1 MNNRQLQSP
10 ISPLYSNEAEQSVL
24 GGLMLENDRWDD
36 IVPIL
41 SVNDFS
47 SSTHRLLFTEMAR
60 LISAGHPIDLITLTD
75 SLEKQSRL
83 EQVGGFAY
91 VAELSKNTPSAANI
105 EAYSQIVAD
114 YSRARQLVALGSD
127 ISREAAEPRAD
138 IAEVTER
145 AEQRL
150 FAIAEKSQEGQ
161 PVNLIEGLEH
171 LMTQL
176 EIHNGSLDGITGTP
190 TGYTELDMKTCGLQD
205 GDLILLAGRPSM
217 GKTALALGFAQG
229 ALNAKEQKPV
239 QIFSLEM
246 SADQLLMRFVSM
258 LGSVPLQN
266 LRSGQMD
273 DEDWAKV
280 SAATGIMIQEWQ
292 DRLIIDD
299 TGSLTPSVLRSRAR
313 RNVRKYGQ
321 PGLILVDYLQLMRC
335 PGQENR
341 TQEIAEISR
350 SLKALAKELHCPV
363 AALSQLNRSLE
374 SRADKRPNNGDLR
387 DSGALEQDADVT
399 MFIYRD
405 EVYNENTQDQ
415 GIAEIILGK
424 QRQGPIGTVRLRF
437 NARFTRFENIPADA
451 GTSGRVY
458 P

>member
-1 MNNRQLQSP
+1 MNSRQPQNP
-10 ISPLYSNEAEQSVL
+10 PAPLYSNDAEQSVL

-36 IVPIL
+36 IAPML
-41 SVNDFS
+41 SVNDFRLPA
-47 SSTHRLLFTEMAR
+47 HRLLFTEMER
-60 LISAGHPIDLITLTD
+60 LVSAGQPIDLITLTD

-83 EQVGGFAY
+83 DQVGGFAY

-150 FAIAEKSQEGQ
+150 FAIAEKNQEGQ
-161 PVNLIEGLEH
+161 PVSLIEGLNH
-171 LMTQL
+171 LMNLL
-176 EIHNGSLDGITGTP
+176 EIHNGSVDGITGTP
-190 TGYTELDMKTCGLQD
+190 TGFTDLDVKTCGLQD
-205 GDLILLAGRPSM
+205 GDLILLASRPSM
-217 GKTALALGFAQG
+217 GKTALGLGFAQG
-229 ALNAKEQKPV
+229 ALNAKEKKPV
-239 QIFSLEM
+239 QIYSLEM
-246 SADQLLMRFVSM
+246 SVSQLLMRFVSM
-258 LGSVPLQN
+258 LGNVPLQN

-273 DEDWAKV
+273 EDDWVKV
-280 SAATGIMIQEWQ
+280 STATGFMTREWRN
-292 DRLIIDD
+292 RLIIDD

-335 PGQENR
+335 PDQENR

-363 AALSQLNRSLE
+363 AALSQLNRGLE

-387 DSGALEQDADVT
+387 DSGALEQDADIT
-399 MFIYRD
+399 IFIYRD

-437 NARFTRFENIPADA
+437 DACFTRFENMSTD
-451 GTSGRVY
+451 GMSGRTY
-458 P
+458 S